1 MQMMNR
7 AIRASV
13 LAAFSIACGAV
24 HAADITLPPETAA
37 YKPSSLPGYQR
48 TLANCL
54 ACHSAQYAQMQPPA
68 SPRTYWEATVR
79 KMKKPFG
86 APLAEED
93 IPIIVDYLVKTYG
106 NERPAAG
113 K

>member
-1 MQMMNR
+1 MMTR

-13 LAAFSIACGAV
+13 LATFSIVGCAV

-37 YKPSSLPGYQR
+37 YKPSTLPGYQR

-68 SPRTYWEATVR
+68 SPRTYWDATVR

-106 NERPAAG
+106 DERAAVA

>member
-1 MQMMNR
+1 
-7 AIRASV
+7 
-13 LAAFSIACGAV
+13 
-24 HAADITLPPETAA
+24 
-37 YKPSSLPGYQR
+37 
-48 TLANCL
+48 
-54 ACHSAQYAQMQPPA
+54 MQPPA
-68 SPRTYWEATVR
+68 SPRAYWEATVR